1 MIEEFLELYKN
12 VSQKINA
19 QNRVAK
25 YTSILKHHVLM
36 NTFSP

>member
-1 MIEEFLELYKN
+1 MNEEFLELYKN

-25 YTSILKHHVLM
+25 YTSILKHVLM
-36 NTFSP
+36 NTFFP